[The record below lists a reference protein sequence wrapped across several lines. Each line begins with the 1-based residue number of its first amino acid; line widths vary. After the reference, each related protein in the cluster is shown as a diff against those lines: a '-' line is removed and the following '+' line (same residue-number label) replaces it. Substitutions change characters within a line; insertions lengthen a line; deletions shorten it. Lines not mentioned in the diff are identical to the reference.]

1 MLISF
6 EVKNF
11 MSFYKKTKFS
21 MEASKGTR
29 LREHVV
35 PEKKYNLLKSA
46 FIFGANAS
54 GKTNFIK
61 AIDFLRKLV
70 VDGFDST
77 KIDKKFYRIN
87 KNAMYEDGFFSVE
100 FSSNGDIFKYEIS
113 FSYLS
118 RVIKTEKLCLKKGT
132 KSVVLFDRCVSDDKI
147 KINTDYKFISQE
159 DRFRFDV
166 YVKDYAESENSGLNQ
181 VLFLRDVAL
190 RSSSNSQYFK
200 CYINALKW
208 FLSILII
215 FPNTKFGNIIKMIEA
230 PEKSD
235 AIKEALEKLDTG
247 ITGVAKKVV
256 DYEKVFN
263 SFKEEENKDF
273 MDKLIKD
280 LDKHPLMMKIE
291 NAVVT
296 FEKNEDDSII
306 ASKMQLEHGNS
317 EDLFDYMD
325 ESDGTQ
331 RLFDLIPV
339 FISSHSDR
347 LIIIDEIDRS
357 LHTKLTR
364 KLVEI
369 FFQNNTYNNS
379 QLIVSSHDCNLM
391 DLDLLRQD
399 EIWFVN
405 KGIEGESNLIS
416 LKEFKVRFDKKI
428 LKEYFEGVFGGVPK
442 LE

>member
-6 EVKNF
+6 EVQNF

-61 AIDFLRKLV
+61 AIDFVRKLV
-70 VDGFDST
+70 VDGFDGT
-77 KIDKKFYRIN
+77 KIEKKFHRIS
-87 KNAMYEDGFFSVE
+87 KNAIFEDGFFSVE
-100 FSSNGDIFKYEIS
+100 FSNCGDVYKYEVS
-113 FSYLS
+113 FSYVD
-118 RVIKTEKLCLKKGT
+118 RIVKTEKLCLKKGT
-132 KSVVLFDRCVSDDKI
+132 KYLAMFDRSIAGDKI
-147 KINTDYKFISQE
+147 NINTEYKFVSQE
-159 DRFRFDV
+159 DRSRFDI
-166 YVKDYAESENSGLNQ
+166 YVKDFAESENKGLNQ

-200 CYINALKW
+200 YYINALKW
-208 FLSILII
+208 FLNILII

-235 AIKEALEKLDTG
+235 AIKNALEKLDTG
-247 ITGVAKKVV
+247 ITGVAKKIV
-256 DYEKVFN
+256 DYEKIFDSLN
-263 SFKEEENKDF
+263 EEENKDF
-273 MDKLIKD
+273 VDKLLKD
-280 LDKHPLMMKIE
+280 MDKHPVMMKIE

-296 FEKNEDDSII
+296 FEKNEAGSIV

-317 EDLFDYMD
+317 DDLFDYMD

-347 LIIIDEIDRS
+347 LIVIDEIDRS

-369 FFQNNTYNNS
+369 FFENNIDNNS

-405 KGIEGESNLIS
+405 KEVNGESDLIS

-442 LE
+442 LN

>member
-1 MLISF
+1 M
-6 EVKNF
+6 
-11 MSFYKKTKFS
+11 
-21 MEASKGTR
+21 
-29 LREHVV
+29 
-35 PEKKYNLLKSA
+35 
-46 FIFGANAS
+46 
-54 GKTNFIK
+54 
-61 AIDFLRKLV
+61 
-70 VDGFDST
+70 
-77 KIDKKFYRIN
+77 
-87 KNAMYEDGFFSVE
+87 
-100 FSSNGDIFKYEIS
+100 
-113 FSYLS
+113 
-118 RVIKTEKLCLKKGT
+118 
-132 KSVVLFDRCVSDDKI
+132 LFDRCVSDDKI